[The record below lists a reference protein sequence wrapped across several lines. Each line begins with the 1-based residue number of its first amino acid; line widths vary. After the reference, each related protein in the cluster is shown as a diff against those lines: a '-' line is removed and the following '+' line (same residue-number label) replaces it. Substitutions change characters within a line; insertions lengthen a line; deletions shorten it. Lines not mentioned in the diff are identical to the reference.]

1 MNIDEILDVIDEL
14 LDRSWSLPLS
24 GGRCVVDA
32 DKVRDLIDDI
42 RLNIPAEIK
51 QAKAIVSDRTDII
64 ENAKKEAEQIVRKA
78 EDRARTLIAQ
88 EEVSKGGA
96 GQGVGNPL
104 PGAAQIPRDP
114 SGGAGVFRQLP
125 AQDRGGPRQIPH
137 RDQGDPAGVPQRHQP
152 GDFRCKRGPDAARP
166 GLFFRRYS
174 PIAF

>member
-88 EEVSKGGA
+88 EEVSK
-96 GQGVGNPL
+96 
-104 PGAAQIPRDP
+104 AAQAKASEILSQAQLKSREIRQAAQEFSDNCLLKTEGSSSNPSPRSRRP
-114 SGGAGVFRQLP
+114 GRRSATPP
-125 AQDRGGPRQIPH
+125 A
-137 RDQGDPAGVPQRHQP
+137 